1 MKKISFLLCFGITL
15 NCFAMERAFENK
27 VNSFEKSLVY
37 KDISEEKGSLE
48 KVAKE
53 LFADPLCTRLNKRVG
68 KRKIRSC
75 PNEELRNLAMAL
87 HSGRYDTKFRVN
99 SFKPIYSPEALG
111 KLLHIG
117 NGELKNG
124 INVIEKTSE
133 WTGLA
138 YMDYYFDNP
147 EKENTIK
154 VHFITG
160 EINGYF
166 DASVNTNEDWDR
178 MLANAV
184 YPVFDATGSNIHLAY
199 PVEDLKKYA
208 PGQGKE
214 LIEVY
219 EQLVSKQHEIIGWK
233 KYNHIT
239 NNKIFAR
246 VNYGYYMFRDGDGVA
261 FKFDTMKRV
270 ADPVHMR

>member
-1 MKKISFLLCFGITL
+1 
-15 NCFAMERAFENK
+15 
-27 VNSFEKSLVY
+27 
-37 KDISEEKGSLE
+37 
-48 KVAKE
+48 
-53 LFADPLCTRLNKRVG
+53 
-68 KRKIRSC
+68 
-75 PNEELRNLAMAL
+75 
-87 HSGRYDTKFRVN
+87 
-99 SFKPIYSPEALG
+99 
-111 KLLHIG
+111 
-117 NGELKNG
+117 
-124 INVIEKTSE
+124 
-133 WTGLA
+133 
-138 YMDYYFDNP
+138 MDYYFDNP

-160 EINGYF
+160 EVNGYF

-233 KYNHIT
+233 NTIISQTIKSSPAST
-239 NNKIFAR
+239 T
-246 VNYGYYMFRDGDGVA
+246 
-261 FKFDTMKRV
+261 DTTCSATVM
-270 ADPVHMR
+270 A

>member
-1 MKKISFLLCFGITL
+1 
-15 NCFAMERAFENK
+15 
-27 VNSFEKSLVY
+27 
-37 KDISEEKGSLE
+37 
-48 KVAKE
+48 
-53 LFADPLCTRLNKRVG
+53 
-68 KRKIRSC
+68 
-75 PNEELRNLAMAL
+75 
-87 HSGRYDTKFRVN
+87 
-99 SFKPIYSPEALG
+99 
-111 KLLHIG
+111 
-117 NGELKNG
+117 
-124 INVIEKTSE
+124 
-133 WTGLA
+133 
-138 YMDYYFDNP
+138 
-147 EKENTIK
+147 
-154 VHFITG
+154 
-160 EINGYF
+160 
-166 DASVNTNEDWDR
+166 

-214 LIEVY
+214 LIDVY